1 MRGTFI
7 TLVLAV
13 FILGMMSCDKTARDN
28 NPSNNLD
35 ISSLQTFGT
44 MGKELQILKKEQE
57 TELFQHDG
65 KGCLTHMWFG
75 GDLFDHEDMII
86 RVYVD
91 GEAQASIDM
100 ELFLGHGIGFK
111 DSYSPWGTEVMGN
124 MGRTSGIY
132 NTYKIPFSKS
142 VRITAQLA
150 PTADVSERE
159 PTFWWI
165 IRGTENLPV
174 VFNGVRLPDNA
185 RMKLYKLEDY
195 TAEPL
200 EEFTMADMKGAGML
214 YQVTMEAK
222 GLRDTD
228 HWRDLSFME
237 SCIRA
242 YESGKEEPMFVSSGL
257 EDYFLGTYYF
267 NTGRYANKLA
277 GLTHFDAEK
286 QEFSAY
292 RLHGDDPIFF
302 QNGLRLTNR
311 CGEKIGEK
319 VFHDPPRTRYTVYTW
334 VYEW

>member
-1 MRGTFI
+1 MKHTY
-7 TLVLAV
+7 VLLLISFAFV
-13 FILGMMSCDKTARDN
+13 SCNNRSGDN
-28 NPSNNLD
+28 SRSDYDLT
-35 ISSLQTFGT
+35 SLQTFGT
-44 MGKELQILKKEQE
+44 MGKELQVLKKEKE
-57 TELFQHDG
+57 FELFDYEG
-65 KGCLTHMWFG
+65 RGCLTHMWFG
-75 GDLFDHEDMII
+75 GDLNGHEDMMI

-91 GEAQASIDM
+91 GEEKASIEM

-111 DSYSPWGTEVMGN
+111 DWHAPWGTEVMGN

-132 NTYKIPFSKS
+132 NTYKIPFSET

-150 PTADVSERE
+150 PGADVSERE

-185 RMKLYKLEDY
+185 RLKLYKLEDY

-200 EEFTMADMKGAGML
+200 EEFTMADIDGAGML
-214 YQVTMEAK
+214 YQVAMEAK

-228 HWRDLSFME
+228 HWKDLSFME
-237 SCIRA
+237 ACIRA
-242 YESGKEEPMFVSSGL
+242 YEKGKTEPMFVSSGL

-267 NTGRYANKLA
+267 NTGRYINKLA
-277 GLTHFDAEK
+277 GLTHFDKEK

-292 RLHGDDPIFF
+292 RLHEDDPVFF

-311 CGEKIGEK
+311 CGEKIGDK
-319 VFHDPPRTRYTVYTW
+319 IFHDPPPTRYTTYTW

>member
-1 MRGTFI
+1 MKTI
-7 TLVLAV
+7 KLLVLLSIA
-13 FILGMMSCDKTARDN
+13 ISSCADN
-28 NPSNNLD
+28 PRGGTTSMYPE
-35 ISSLQTFGT
+35 ISSLKTFST

-57 TELFQHDG
+57 TELFTHKG

-75 GDLFDHEDMII
+75 GDLNGHEDLLI

-91 GEAQASIDM
+91 GEEEASIAM

-111 DSYSPWGTEVMGN
+111 NRYAPWGTEVMGN

-132 NTYKIPFSKS
+132 NTYKIPFSSK
-142 VRITAQLA
+142 VRVTAQLA
-150 PTADVSERE
+150 LTADVSERE

-165 IRGTENLPV
+165 IRGTENLPL
-174 VFNGVRLPDNA
+174 VFNGVKLPEKARL
-185 RMKLYKLEDY
+185 KLHKLENY

-200 EEFTMADMKGAGML
+200 EEFTMAEVQGAGML
-214 YQVTMEAK
+214 FQLTMQAK

-228 HWRDLSFME
+228 HWKDLSFME

-242 YESGKEEPMFVSSGL
+242 YENGDKDPMFISSGL

-267 NTGRYANKLA
+267 NAGRYANKLA
-277 GLTHFDAEK
+277 GLTHFDAER

-292 RLHGDDPIFF
+292 RLHADDPIFF

-311 CGEKIGEK
+311 CGEKIGDK
-319 VFHDPPRTRYTVYTW
+319 VFHDPPPTRYTVYTW
-334 VYEW
+334 IYEW